1 MVCSGINYG
10 NGENMLHWLFKQAW
24 HGAAS
29 LPVYGTG
36 SNVIPL
42 IHVRDLASIVLNVLD
57 SKPKRKY
64 ILAVDQRYCC
74 LSYKNIR
81 MLIQIFSVSC
91 NPCYMGHA
99 YHPIQKSLQISFIAL
114 N

>member
-1 MVCSGINYG
+1 
-10 NGENMLHWLFKQAW
+10 MLHWLFKQAW

-64 ILAVDQRYCC
+64 ILAVDQRYFC
-74 LSYKNIR
+74 LTCQFNLGKKFP
-81 MLIQIFSVSC
+81 LILYRLSQILLWCTFQINETKFQELSESEENVE
-91 NPCYMGHA
+91 
-99 YHPIQKSLQISFIAL
+99 KSLFVIA
-114 N
+114 